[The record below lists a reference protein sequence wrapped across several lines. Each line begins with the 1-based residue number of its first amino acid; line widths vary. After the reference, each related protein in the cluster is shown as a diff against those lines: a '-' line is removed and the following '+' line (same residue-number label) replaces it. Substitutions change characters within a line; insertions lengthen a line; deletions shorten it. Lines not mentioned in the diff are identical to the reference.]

1 MWIGIKVEYIKEKNI
16 WFIKE
21 GNLVEV
27 VNILVE
33 FINREQEGSIDNNTY
48 YLDIIS
54 VGVDSIDE
62 E

>member
-1 MWIGIKVEYIKEKNI
+1 M
-16 WFIKE
+16 
-21 GNLVEV
+21 VEV

-33 FINREQEGSIDNNTY
+33 FINREQERSIDNNTY